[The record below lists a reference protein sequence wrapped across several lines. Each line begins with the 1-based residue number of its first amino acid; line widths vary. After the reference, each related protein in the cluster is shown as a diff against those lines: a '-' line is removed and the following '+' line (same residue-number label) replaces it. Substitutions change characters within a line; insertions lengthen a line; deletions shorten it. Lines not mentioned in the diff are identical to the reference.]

1 MKPVHELL
9 IDLIRIPS
17 VSALSNIPVIDYI
30 AGTLDPKIWNMRR
43 LSYCDTPGIPKQNLL
58 ATMNPN
64 WDQPIELA
72 LVCHT
77 DTVLYSED
85 WEEAVSPAIDD
96 GKLFGRGACDVK
108 GSLACILRAA
118 LESSHETIPNARVF
132 TAD

>member
-17 VSALSNIPVIDYI
+17 ASALSNIPVIDYI

-43 LSYCDTPGIPKQNLL
+43 MSYCDPPGIPKQNLL

-72 LVCHT
+72 LVCHSEK
-77 DTVLYSED
+77 LPRELNASSYS
-85 WEEAVSPAIDD
+85 
-96 GKLFGRGACDVK
+96 
-108 GSLACILRAA
+108 
-118 LESSHETIPNARVF
+118 
-132 TAD
+132 

>member
-17 VSALSNIPVIDYI
+17 VSVLSNAPVIDYI
-30 AGTLDPKIWNMRR
+30 AGTLDPKIWHVRHS
-43 LSYCDTPGIPKQNLL
+43 SYCDTAGIPKQNLL

-77 DTVLYSED
+77 DTVPYSE
-85 WEEAVSPAIDD
+85 I
-96 GKLFGRGACDVK
+96 GRK
-108 GSLACILRAA
+108 RF
-118 LESSHETIPNARVF
+118 RQ
-132 TAD
+132 